1 MSKETKQFY
10 EFGPFRAFPDKLLL
24 LRDNQPVPLPPKAF
38 ETLLVLVRHS
48 ETVVLKDHL
57 MESLWPDT
65 FVEESNL
72 AQNIFVLRKTLGA
85 TAADQRYI
93 VTIPGRGYRFTEK
106 VRVVSEEDSVGVE
119 ADIRTRVVTQEVT
132 REVTQELTQEESLV
146 RVGPLA
152 VAPTKP
158 ARGRRWGLMVATL
171 LALAALLVTF
181 WPAVPPPRVLRIRQI
196 THLGTLVHNTK
207 LLSDGVRIYFR
218 TWEGNDR
225 MIRYVSPHGG
235 EIFPVEKAFSQMDL
249 DDISPSGSEFLA
261 MNLGDQSSPT
271 DPEFGTASVWR
282 VPLPSG
288 SPQALGGLRANN
300 SAWSP
305 DGHRIAYSIG
315 TSLFLAASDGSK
327 SRKLATLPGA
337 IIYLLWSPEGER
349 LRFSVVDARSTGVA
363 LWQFDFSTNTVRH
376 LLPDWPSTSRLLP
389 GGWTAD
395 GCYFF
400 FSASGDGTRNIWT
413 IREKDETLRRVSP
426 QPVQLTTGPLTFF
439 PPLPSR
445 DGKSVFAVGE
455 QLRGQLLRYD
465 PVTNQY
471 APYAKGISAD
481 HLAFS
486 HDGQWIAYV
495 EFPGGVLVRSRVDGS
510 ERRQLTFPPMR
521 ALNPQ
526 WSPDDAQIAFHAS
539 AQTGV
544 NDKIYLVSRDGG
556 LPTSATPITRDR
568 QTHPSWS
575 ADGNS
580 LMFSSADEDGS
591 NPGLRILD
599 LHTKHVAL
607 LPGSAGLQWG
617 QFSPDGRYAVAIE
630 DTTSRLKLYD
640 ITSHLSQTLAEQAD
654 YPHWSA
660 DGQYVY
666 FSTPYF
672 GGKSGGVYR
681 WKVSSTTT
689 QLVAKNPEFLLGGVY
704 GVGFSLTPDGQILML
719 RDLST
724 RDLYAL
730 DLELP

>member
-10 EFGPFRAFPDKLLL
+10 EFGPFRVFPDKLLL

-106 VRVVSEEDSVGVE
+106 VRIVSEENGLGVRTE
-119 ADIRTRVVTQEVT
+119 IRARVVIHEEG
-132 REVTQELTQEESLV
+132 RELTQEAGLV
-146 RVGPLA
+146 SVGPLA
-152 VAPTKP
+152 AVPTKP
-158 ARGRRWGLMVATL
+158 APVKRWGLSVAAL
-171 LALAALLVTF
+171 LALALLLVTF

-225 MIRYVSPHGG
+225 MIRYVSPRGG
-235 EIFPVEKAFSQMDL
+235 EVFPVERAFPQLDL

-261 MNLGDQSSPT
+261 MNLGDQSSAM
-271 DPEFGTASVWR
+271 DLEFGTASVWR

-288 SPQALGGLRANN
+288 SPQALGGLRAND

-305 DGHRIAYSIG
+305 DGHTIAYAIG
-315 TSLFLAASDGSK
+315 ANLFLAASDGSQ

-349 LRFSVVDARSTGVA
+349 LRFSVVDAGSKGAA
-363 LWQFDFSTNTVRH
+363 LWQFDFSTDRARR
-376 LLPDWPSTSRLLP
+376 LLPDWPSTSRFLP

-395 GCYFF
+395 GRYFF
-400 FSASGDGTRNIWT
+400 FSAWGDGTRNIWT
-413 IREKDETLRRVSP
+413 IRERDERLRRVSP
-426 QPVQLTTGPLTFF
+426 QPVQLTAGPLTFF
-439 PPLPSR
+439 PPLPSK

-465 PVTNQY
+465 AVRNQF

-486 HDGQWIAYV
+486 HDAQWMAYI

-526 WSPDDAQIAFHAS
+526 WSPDNAQIAFHAS
-539 AQTGV
+539 AQTGAT
-544 NDKIYLVSRDGG
+544 DKIYLVSRDGG
-556 LPTSATPITRDR
+556 LPTSAAPDMRDR

-580 LMFSSADEDGS
+580 LLFSSADESGS
-591 NPGLRILD
+591 NPSLQILD
-599 LHTKHVAL
+599 LRTKHVAL

-617 QFSPDGRYAVAIE
+617 QFSPDGNYVVAIE

-640 ITSHLSQTLAEQAD
+640 MTSHQSQTLAEQAD
-654 YPHWSA
+654 YPHWST

-672 GGKSGGVYR
+672 GGTNGGVYR
-681 WKVSSTTT
+681 WKVSTHTT
-689 QLVAKNPEFLLGGVY
+689 QLVTKNPEFLLAGVY

>member
-93 VTIPGRGYRFTEK
+93 VTIPGRGYCFTEK
-106 VRVVSEEDSVGVE
+106 VRVVSEEDGLGVQ

-132 REVTQELTQEESLV
+132 QEAGLV

-152 VAPTKP
+152 AVATKP
-158 ARGRRWGLMVATL
+158 TRARQWGLMVAAV
-171 LALAALLVTF
+171 LALALLLAAFRPV
-181 WPAVPPPRVLRIRQI
+181 VPPPRVRRIRQI

-225 MIRYVSPHGG
+225 MIRYVSAHGG
-235 EIFPVEKAFSQMDL
+235 EVFPVEKALPQMDL

-261 MNLGDQSSPT
+261 MNLGDQSSAT

-288 SPQALGGLRANN
+288 SPQALGGLRAND

-305 DGHRIAYSIG
+305 DGHTIAYAIG
-315 TSLFLAASDGSK
+315 PNLFLAASDGSK
-327 SRKLATLPGA
+327 SRKLAVLPGA

-349 LRFSVVDARSTGVA
+349 LRFSVVDERNNGAA
-363 LWQFDFSTNTVRH
+363 LWQFDFSTNTVRR
-376 LLPDWPSTSRLLP
+376 LLGDWPATSRLLP

-395 GCYFF
+395 GRYFF
-400 FSASGDGTRNIWT
+400 FSASADGTRNIWT
-413 IREKDETLRRVSP
+413 IREKDETLRRASP
-426 QPVQLTTGPLTFF
+426 QPAQLTAGPLTFF

-455 QLRGQLLRYD
+455 QLRGQLVRYD
-465 PVTNQY
+465 AATNQF

-486 HDGQWIAYV
+486 HDGQWMAYID
-495 EFPGGVLVRSRVDGS
+495 FPGSVLVRSRVDGS

-539 AQTGV
+539 PQAGA

-556 LPTSATPITRDR
+556 LPTAAAPDARGR

-591 NPGLRILD
+591 NPSLQILD
-599 LHTKHVAL
+599 LRTKHIAL

-630 DTTSRLKLYD
+630 DTTLRLKLYD
-640 ITSHLSQTLAEQAD
+640 MTSHQSQTLAEQAD

-681 WKVSSTTT
+681 WKVSTTST
-689 QLVAKNPEFLLGGVY
+689 QLVAKNPEFLLAGVY
-704 GVGFSLTPDGQILML
+704 GVGFSLTPDGQILVL